1 LNTTKVEDISG
12 QISGISKPTGYILTY
27 GRKFNGIGVA
37 TNYLGD
43 YINIF
48 VDEDGIYSIDKQW
61 SKLTVSKSKKNN
73 VPHSA
78 FKKPELVNNAVDY
91 VTKGLLDSGI
101 KETAQVKDKVC
112 VYAKDNNKL
121 VPALEVSFENY
132 DGLVYV
138 NALNGEILN

>member
-1 LNTTKVEDISG
+1 
-12 QISGISKPTGYILTY
+12 
-27 GRKFNGIGVA
+27 
-37 TNYLGD
+37 
-43 YINIF
+43 